1 MRGLWLS
8 GLRLNEALNLYWDC
22 DDRLRVD
29 LSGRRPMLWIPA
41 SLNKNGKQ
49 QLLPITPDF
58 AAFLAETPEKQR
70 RGRVFGGVTASRTD
84 ASRIIAAIG
93 EAALVKIREGS
104 GETQFATAHDLR
116 RSFGE
121 RWAARGMP
129 HVLKELMRHETIDT
143 TMKFY
148 VGRNAERTADA
159 VWAAHED
166 FKRAMVESS

>member
-1 MRGLWLS
+1 
-8 GLRLNEALNLYWDC
+8 
-22 DDRLRVD
+22 
-29 LSGRRPMLWIPA
+29 MLWIPA
-41 SLNKNGKQ
+41 LLNKNGKQ

-70 RGRVFGGVTASRTD
+70 HGRVFDGVTASRTE

-93 EAALVKIREGS
+93 EAALIKIREDR
-104 GETQFATAHDLR
+104 GETQYATAHDLR

-121 RWAARGMP
+121 RWAGRVMP

-159 VWAAHED
+159 VWEAHEELE
-166 FKRAMVESS
+166 RAEVASN